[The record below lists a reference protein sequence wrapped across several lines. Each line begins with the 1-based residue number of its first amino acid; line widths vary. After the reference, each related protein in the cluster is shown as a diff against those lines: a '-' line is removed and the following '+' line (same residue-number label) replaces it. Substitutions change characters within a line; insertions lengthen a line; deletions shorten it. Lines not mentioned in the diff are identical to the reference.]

1 MQVPTEVSPFAGGYE
16 IFYVNASNRR
26 VCEPTRGH
34 VVPGWRRRA
43 CIARRER
50 MTSSWLVK

>member
-16 IFYVNASNRR
+16 IFYFNASNRR